1 MINVLAG
8 KKGIGKTKV
17 LIEMANKWSQETRG
31 NIIYIDDDNRH
42 MYDLG
47 ASIRLINTSEF
58 EIKNMDAFL
67 GFVCGVIAGNYDI
80 DRIYID
86 GLLKITPMEDEEME
100 EFFNGLEFLSKK
112 FRVKFSISINREPE
126 ELPEFMKKYIVI

>member
-1 MINVLAG
+1 
-8 KKGIGKTKV
+8 
-17 LIEMANKWSQETRG
+17 
-31 NIIYIDDDNRH
+31 
-42 MYDLG
+42 
-47 ASIRLINTSEF
+47 
-58 EIKNMDAFL
+58 MDAFL

-126 ELPEFMKKYIVI
+126 ELPEFMKKYIVV